1 MIYIIDRIGVQ
12 SGMHYYNAS
21 FLKELL
27 KIDEK
32 VKIISNYESG
42 SNTFPIL
49 YNFYIGSFSRKIFL
63 LLKSYYNFL
72 KYLHKSKE
80 SKIILLF
87 YGEWH
92 DLLFLIVCRF
102 VKKKVILDIHEVIG
116 LEYVN
121 NKVLLKLIPIVVN
134 NLSSVAICHS
144 KRSEKLLESNN
155 YNKKIFSVPH
165 FKYDF
170 SMVSKG
176 VVSNDVKSAFNSD
189 LINILFF
196 GQIRFSKG
204 LDVLFEALNFLE
216 ESVLKKINIIIAGN
230 DKENIINNFTLSK
243 TLSITVINRYIKDN
257 ELFYLY
263 SNTDYAILPYKEIS
277 QSGVV
282 EAALYFK
289 KQLILSDLAYF
300 KKILSS
306 YPSFGFSFKSE
317 NPNDLKELLTKLVH
331 LPLQTYNQ
339 KDFDQYSSQLEVD
352 LFLLQF
358 KEYLIENEDSNI
370 RN

>member
-1 MIYIIDRIGVQ
+1 LIYIIDRIGVQ

-27 KIDEK
+27 KIDEE
-32 VKIISNYESG
+32 VEIISNYKNEST
-42 SNTFPIL
+42 TFPIL
-49 YNFYIGSFSRKIFL
+49 FNFYLGSFFRKISL
-63 LLKSYYNFL
+63 LLKSYFNL
-72 KYLHKSKE
+72 VKCLLKSKE

-102 VKKKVILDIHEVIG
+102 AKKKVILDIHEVIG

-121 NKVLLKLIPIVVN
+121 NKVLLRLIPIVVN
-134 NLSSVAICHS
+134 NLSSAAICHS
-144 KRSEKLLESNN
+144 KRSKKLLESNN
-155 YNKKIFSVPH
+155 YNKEIFSVPH

-170 SMVSKG
+170 SMLDKG
-176 VVSNDVKSAFNSD
+176 IVSNDVKLAFNKKR
-189 LINILFF
+189 INILFF
-196 GQIRFSKG
+196 GQIRLSKG
-204 LDVLFEALNFLE
+204 LDVLLKALNLLDDAILE
-216 ESVLKKINIIIAGN
+216 KINIIIAGI
-230 DKENIINNFTLSK
+230 DKENIISNFGLNPALS
-243 TLSITVINRYIKDN
+243 LTVINRYIKDN

-289 KQLILSDLAYF
+289 KQLILSNLAYF

-317 NPNDLKELLTKLVH
+317 NPNDLKELITRLVH

-339 KDFDQYSSQLEVD
+339 KDFEQYSSQQEVD

-358 KEYLIENEDSNI
+358 KEYLIENEDSNT